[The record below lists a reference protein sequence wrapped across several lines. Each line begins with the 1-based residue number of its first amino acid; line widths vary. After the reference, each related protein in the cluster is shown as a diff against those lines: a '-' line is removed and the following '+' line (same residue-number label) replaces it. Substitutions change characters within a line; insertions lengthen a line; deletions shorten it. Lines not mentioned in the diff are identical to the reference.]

1 MTDVAV
7 LLGAEREIATE
18 ELWLC
23 IEFEKKLANVCL
35 TFLLL
40 YYCVRLILFIA
51 LKHLILK
58 ETHKRLFNIFLLY
71 NWVCSI
77 LLIAL
82 KLFKT

>member
-35 TFLLL
+35 TLLIR
-40 YYCVRLILFIA
+40 YYCVSLVF
-51 LKHLILK
+51 
-58 ETHKRLFNIFLLY
+58 
-71 NWVCSI
+71 
-77 LLIAL
+77 
-82 KLFKT
+82 